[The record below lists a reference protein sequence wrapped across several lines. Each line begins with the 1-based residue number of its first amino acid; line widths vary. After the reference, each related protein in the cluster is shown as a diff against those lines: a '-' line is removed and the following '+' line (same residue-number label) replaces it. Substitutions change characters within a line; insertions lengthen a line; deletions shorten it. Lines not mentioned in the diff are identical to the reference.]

1 MNGLRIRIRHVFL
14 SNFLLDVGTNHS
26 GAEYQNS
33 VQTQLQDPN
42 SALSQYNRDPSL
54 APFLTGDPGN
64 VQHYSSG
71 VHREN

>member
-1 MNGLRIRIRHVFL
+1 MTLDSPG
-14 SNFLLDVGTNHS
+14 SNIFDVGANHS

-42 SALSQYNRDPSL
+42 SAISQYNRDPSL